1 MLAAYGRPSPSTEI
15 VLSMRQVTR
24 NLDVQAIRASLL
36 RLQRQGTTINRLQAD
51 EEDSSDNDDILPD
64 LLEAADTDGNEEKRN

>member
-1 MLAAYGRPSPSTEI
+1 
-15 VLSMRQVTR
+15 MRQVTR

>member
-24 NLDVQAIRASLL
+24 NMDVQAIRASLL
-36 RLQRQGTTINRLQAD
+36 RLQRQGTTVNMQQAD
-51 EEDSSDNDDILPD
+51 DEETSDNDDMPRLVT
-64 LLEAADTDGNEEKRN
+64 ADMAN